1 MDDAE
6 KKQIELNKS
15 YEHLSTVKNFSNF
28 CESRQ
33 GVINVFTY
41 YYKMTNNA
49 LYDGKY
55 GEALKILTPKQMFQ
69 RFNSNFCKCKSR

>member
-1 MDDAE
+1 MIQK

-28 CESRQ
+28 YESRQ
-33 GVINVFTY
+33 DVINVFTD
-41 YYKMTNNA
+41 YYKMKNNA
-49 LYDGKY
+49 LYDVKY

-69 RFNSNFCKCKSR
+69 RFNSNF